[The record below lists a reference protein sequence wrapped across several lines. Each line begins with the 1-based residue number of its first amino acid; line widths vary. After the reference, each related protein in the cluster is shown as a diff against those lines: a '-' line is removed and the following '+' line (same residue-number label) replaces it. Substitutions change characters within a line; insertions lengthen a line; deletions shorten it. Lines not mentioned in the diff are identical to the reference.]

1 MSLWGQEWA
10 QLSRLVEILAGYGL
24 LTYEATVV
32 ISINIPDGTQRILA
46 EQAALRGQ
54 SVESYAA
61 ELIRKGVIGGRTF
74 AEILA
79 PFREQVASS
88 DIPDTERDE
97 LFEAARNEVHDANQG
112 RQ

>member
-1 MSLWGQEWA
+1 MNRS
-10 QLSRLVEILAGYGL
+10 QLSAIQMPNRPFRSDLNTE
-24 LTYEATVV
+24 
-32 ISINIPDGTQRILA
+32 
-46 EQAALRGQ
+46 AALRGQ

-88 DIPDTERDE
+88 DMSDAKLDE
-97 LFEAARNEVHDANQG
+97 LFEAARNEVHDAKQG
-112 RQ
+112 SK

>member
-1 MSLWGQEWA
+1 M
-10 QLSRLVEILAGYGL
+10 
-24 LTYEATVV
+24 V
-32 ISINIPDGTQRILA
+32 ISVYIPDGTERILA

-79 PFREQVASS
+79 PFREQVGSS
-88 DIPDTERDE
+88 DISDAKLDE
-97 LFEAARNEVHDANQG
+97 LFEAARNEVHDG
-112 RQ
+112 KKGSK

>member
-1 MSLWGQEWA
+1 MA
-10 QLSRLVEILAGYGL
+10 RKCEILADYGSL
-24 LTYEATVV
+24 SKEATVV
-32 ISINIPDGTQRILA
+32 ISINIPDGTQQILE

-79 PFREQVASS
+79 PFREQVANSE
-88 DIPDTERDE
+88 IPDAELDE